1 MRVLKDTAELDEMI
15 VACNR
20 AEAESDDAMRALFQT
35 FRMEPP
41 PVPDDPFSAGYRE
54 AQMALY
60 ERIAGR
66 AYSAANEV
74 TSFDVEAALN
84 APFPYSTRSCATAGE
99 HFHGIGMLL
108 RMMALKPGSRVL
120 EFGPGWGNT
129 TVALAKLGHKVT
141 AVDIEP
147 RFCDLLRRR
156 AQRERVQIEVVQG
169 DFLWVE
175 GVADGSYDAVV
186 FFECFHHCADHLRL
200 LAALRAAV
208 APGGAV
214 YFGAEPIRPDF
225 PMPWGVRLDG
235 SSLWAIRKNGW
246 LELGFRDDYFR
257 AALERT
263 GWSGRRVDS
272 ADLPWMSVWEAR
284 PREGLARRWPADSPE
299 IRTKIGEKRDRAIV
313 FNGTAGAGAFGPYA
327 SLPAGRWVARLVFR
341 ARGKAAGR
349 AKLDVTSGG
358 GTRTLVDRSLA
369 AEEIVAMGYVVELPF
384 DAEGDLD
391 GVEVRLFCQKPGLMG
406 RGFQGPELLAVEIN
420 PRG

>member
-1 MRVLKDTAELDEMI
+1 MKVLKDTAELDEMI

-35 FRMEPP
+35 FRMDPP
-41 PVPDDPFSAGYRE
+41 PVPEDPFSPEYRD

-66 AYSAANEV
+66 PYSTANEV
-74 TSFDVEAALN
+74 TPFDVNAALA

-99 HFHGIGMLL
+99 HYHGIGMLL

-129 TVALAKLGHKVT
+129 TIALAKLGHKVT
-141 AVDIEP
+141 AVDIEQ
-147 RFCDLLRRR
+147 RFCDLIRRR
-156 AQRERVQIEVVQG
+156 AQRERVQVEVIHD

-200 LAALRAAV
+200 LSALRSVV

-214 YFGAEPIRPDF
+214 FFGAEPIQPDF

-263 GWSGRRVDS
+263 GWIGRRVAS

-299 IRTKIGEKRDRAIV
+299 IRTGVGEKRDRAIV
-313 FNGTAGAGAFGPYA
+313 FNGAAGTGAYGPYA
-327 SLPAGRWVARLVFR
+327 ALPPGQWVARLVFR
-341 ARGKAAGR
+341 ARGKPAGR
-349 AKLDVTSGG
+349 ANVDVAASGG
-358 GTRTLVDRSLA
+358 TEMLARRSVT
-369 AEEIVAMGYVVELPF
+369 AEEIAAAGFVVELPF
-384 DAEGDLD
+384 DAATDLQ

-406 RGFQGPELLAVEIN
+406 RGFQGPELVAVELN
-420 PRG
+420 PRE